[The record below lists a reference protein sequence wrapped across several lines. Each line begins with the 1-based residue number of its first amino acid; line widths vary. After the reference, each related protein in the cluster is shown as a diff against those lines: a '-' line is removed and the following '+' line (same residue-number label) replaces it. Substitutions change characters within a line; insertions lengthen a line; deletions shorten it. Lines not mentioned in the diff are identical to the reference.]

1 MNKMIENEMNSME
14 FQEEEAPLFDFKQ
27 LWMLFVLNWRWFIAS
42 VVACVVIAYVYSK
55 FQPND
60 DVVSNKIQ
68 IMGNSKQSGGAVAA
82 SKAASGAL
90 NALPVSLGS
99 SIGAPSDLE
108 TEQEL
113 LMSKPLIRKVV
124 KDLGLYAE
132 YRVGNWMRTNVLYKT
147 QPVEVTLDP
156 AHLKWFDD
164 QLPLVYHEID
174 LTIQKTSSEYRVDV
188 EADGNELP
196 TQTFNSIPAEVK
208 TDIGTVTIAPNP
220 LLNADQAKAYEDGFK
235 LMVNIIP
242 PKTRAQMIGWNL
254 TVEPPSRKSANLLDI
269 TLHDENYLRAIDII
283 NSLVDHYNKYGNEQ
297 KDESV
302 RQNEEF
308 VNSRL
313 AKLDAELGT
322 SDANWENYKRSHDI
336 LDAEAAAEEVMVKKD
351 EYESMLIEFG
361 VQLTLH
367 DYQAEYVTD
376 PANLYKIY
384 PDGKIGGSAT
394 SSGSKKDNS
403 SGGRSTRSSSSSSGS
418 SSPIDRHNELITE
431 RDNLLRSMSEKA
443 PQILRLNEQI
453 RDLQP
458 VIQTSLN
465 RDRQKILI
473 QRNAA
478 EREYNKAVNRF
489 SAAPKMEREMTD
501 IARQREIK
509 QGVYLAM
516 LQKREEN
523 AMDMDK
529 NTMKGQLID
538 DPMIGNSNRSLLMI
552 VLGAVLLGLIL
563 PMGILYLLQM
573 FKSKI
578 DTKQD
583 LEETSK
589 LSILSEVFLANNDDA
604 IRALRT
610 NLLYNLK
617 EGQKVIMLA
626 SHNKGDGKTYL
637 AQRLVDSLTQIGKKA
652 QYLNLN
658 LREDRTKAAQA
669 ADLLAGADVAK
680 QIESLKAANDYLI
693 LDTPEM
699 AKYADVYQVAQFADA
714 TIFVVKAESTDKSA
728 VKAIAKDARIPN
740 PMLVLNAIDMS
751 KKKYQYLYK

>member
-42 VVACVVIAYVYSK
+42 VVACVLIAYVYSL

-68 IMGNSKQSGGAVAA
+68 IMGNSKQSGGAAAA
-82 SKAASGAL
+82 SKAVSGAL

-147 QPVEVTLDP
+147 QPVEVTLDQ

-174 LTIQKTSSEYRVDV
+174 LTIQKTGSDYQVDV
-188 EADGNELP
+188 VADGNKLP
-196 TQTFNSIPAEVK
+196 TQTFNSIPATVK

-254 TVEPPSRKSANLLDI
+254 TVEPPTVRSSNLLDI

-297 KDESV
+297 KDEQV
-302 RQNEEF
+302 RRNEEF

-336 LDAEAAAEEVMVKKD
+336 IEPEAAASEATEKKN
-351 EYESMLIEFG
+351 EYEEQIKEIDLDI
-361 VQLTLH
+361 LLH
-367 DYQAEYVTD
+367 DYQSD
-376 PANLYKIY
+376 FINNPANLYKII
-384 PDGKIGGSAT
+384 PTETSKTEGG
-394 SSGSKKDNS
+394 DNDQKS
-403 SGGRSTRSSSSSSGS
+403 D
-418 SSPIDRHNELITE
+418 PNIDRHNDLVTQ
-431 RDNLLRSMSEKA
+431 RNDLLKSVSEKA
-443 PQILRLNEQI
+443 PQVQILNDKIKELHTT
-453 RDLQP
+453 
-458 VIQTSLN
+458 IQTSLA
-465 RDRQKILI
+465 RKRHSMLI
-473 QRNAA
+473 KRNAK

-516 LQKREEN
+516 LQKREEI

-538 DPMIGNSNRSLLMI
+538 DPMIGNSNRSLPMI

-563 PMGILYLLQM
+563 LMGILYLLQM
-573 FKSKI
+573 FKSRI
-578 DTKQD
+578 DTKQE

-589 LSILSEVFLANNDDA
+589 LPILSEVFLTNNDDA

-617 EGQKVIMLA
+617 EGQKVVMLA
-626 SHNKGDGKTYL
+626 SHSKGDGKTYL

-658 LREDRTKAAQA
+658 LREDRAKTAQA

-680 QIESLKAANDYLI
+680 QIESLKTANDYLI

-728 VKAIAKDARIPN
+728 VKAIAKDARIPS

-751 KKKYQYLYK
+751 KKKYQYLYKYK

>member
-27 LWMLFVLNWRWFIAS
+27 LWMLLVLNWRWFIVS
-42 VVACVVIAYVYSK
+42 VVACVMIVYAYSL
-55 FQPND
+55 FRTND
-60 DVVSNKIQ
+60 DVVMNKIQ
-68 IMGNSKQSGGAVAA
+68 IMGDSTQGGGTAAVGEAV
-82 SKAASGAL
+82 SGAL
-90 NALPVSLGS
+90 NALPISLGS
-99 SIGAPSDLE
+99 SIGGPNNLE
-108 TEQEL
+108 TEKEVL
-113 LMSKPLIRKVV
+113 SSKPLIRNVV

-174 LTIQKTSSEYRVDV
+174 LTIQKANSEYQVDV
-188 EADGNELP
+188 VADGNELP
-196 TQTFNSIPAEVK
+196 TQTFNSIPAQVK

-220 LLNADQAKAYEDGFK
+220 LLNTDQAKAYEDGFK
-235 LMVNIIP
+235 LMVSIIP
-242 PKTRAQMIGWNL
+242 PKTRAQMIGWKL
-254 TVEPPSRKSANLLDI
+254 TVEPSTKISANLLDI

-283 NSLVDHYNKYGNEQ
+283 NSLVDHYNQYGNEQ

-302 RQNEEF
+302 RRNEEF

-336 LDAEAAAEEVMVKKD
+336 IEPEAAASEATQKKS
-351 EYESMLIEFG
+351 EYEMQLIDFG
-361 VQLTLH
+361 VQLSLH
-367 DYQAEYVTD
+367 DYQAEYITN

-384 PDGKIGGSAT
+384 PMNEAASSNANGNGGGA
-394 SSGSKKDNS
+394 
-403 SGGRSTRSSSSSSGS
+403 SSSQG
-418 SSPIDRHNELITE
+418 SSPIERHNDLVTQ
-431 RDNLLRSMSEKA
+431 RDDLLKSVSEKA
-443 PQILRLNEQI
+443 PQILRLNEKI

-458 VIQTSLN
+458 AIQTTLN

-478 EREYNKAVNRF
+478 EREYNKAANRF

-516 LQKREEN
+516 LQKREEI

-538 DPMIGNSNRSLLMI
+538 DPMIGNSNRPLYIL
-552 VLGAVLLGLIL
+552 VLGAILLGLIL
-563 PMGILYLLQM
+563 LMGILYLLQM
-573 FKSKI
+573 FKSNI
-578 DTKQD
+578 DTKQE
-583 LEETSK
+583 LEEASK
-589 LSILSEVFLANNDDA
+589 LPILSEVFLTNNDDP

-617 EGQKVIMLA
+617 DGQKVVMLA
-626 SHNKGDGKTYL
+626 SHNHGDGKTYL

-658 LREDRTKAAQA
+658 LREDRAKAAQA

-728 VKAIAKDARIPN
+728 VKAIAKDARIPS

>member
-42 VVACVVIAYVYSK
+42 VIACVMIAYVYSK
-55 FQPND
+55 FQSND
-60 DVVSNKIQ
+60 DVVMNKIQ
-68 IMGNSKQSGGAVAA
+68 IMGNSKQGGAAA
-82 SKAASGAL
+82 VGKAVSGAL

-99 SIGAPSDLE
+99 SIGGTNDLE

-124 KDLGLYAE
+124 KELGLYAE

-174 LTIQKTSSEYRVDV
+174 LTIQRTSSEYRVDV
-188 EADGNELP
+188 VADGNELP
-196 TQTFNSIPAEVK
+196 TQTFNSIPAQVK

-235 LMVNIIP
+235 LMVSIIP
-242 PKTRAQMIGWNL
+242 PKTRAQIIASNL
-254 TVEPPSRKSANLLDI
+254 TVLPPSLKSANILDI

-283 NSLVDHYNKYGNEQ
+283 NSLVNHYNKYGNEQ
-297 KDESV
+297 KDEQV
-302 RQNEEF
+302 RRNEEF
-308 VNSRL
+308 VNNRL

-322 SDANWENYKRSHDI
+322 SDANWENYKRNHQI
-336 LDAEAAAEEVMVKKD
+336 LEPEAAAAEATEKKN
-351 EYESMLIEFG
+351 EYEEQIKEIDLDI
-361 VQLTLH
+361 LLH
-367 DYQAEYVTD
+367 DYQSD
-376 PANLYKIY
+376 FINNPANLYKII
-384 PDGKIGGSAT
+384 PTETSKTDGG
-394 SSGSKKDNS
+394 DNDQKS
-403 SGGRSTRSSSSSSGS
+403 D
-418 SSPIDRHNELITE
+418 PNIDRHNDLVTQ
-431 RDNLLRSMSEKA
+431 RNDLLKSVSEKA
-443 PQILRLNEQI
+443 PQVQILNDKI
-453 RDLQP
+453 KDLHTT
-458 VIQTSLN
+458 IQTSLA
-465 RDRQKILI
+465 RKRHSMLI
-473 QRNAA
+473 KRNAK
-478 EREYNKAVNRF
+478 EREYNKVMDRF
-489 SAAPKMEREMTD
+489 SATPKMEREMTE
-501 IARQREIK
+501 IARLREIK

-516 LQKREEN
+516 LQKREEI

-538 DPMIGNSNRSLLMI
+538 DPMIGNSNRPLYML
-552 VLGAVLLGLIL
+552 VLGAMVLGLIL

-573 FKSKI
+573 FKSRI
-578 DTKQD
+578 DTKQE

-589 LSILSEVFLANNDDA
+589 LPILSEVFLTNNDDA

-617 EGQKVIMLA
+617 EGQKVVMLA
-626 SHNKGDGKTYL
+626 SHSKGDGKTYL

-658 LREDRTKAAQA
+658 LREDRSKAAQA

-699 AKYADVYQVAQFADA
+699 SKYADVYQVALFADA

-728 VKAIAKDARIPN
+728 VKAIAKDARIPS

>member
-42 VVACVVIAYVYSK
+42 VVACVMIAFVYSL

-68 IMGNSKQSGGAVAA
+68 IMGNSKQSGGATAA
-82 SKAASGAL
+82 SKAVSGAL

-174 LTIQKTSSEYRVDV
+174 LTIQKTGSEYRVDV

-196 TQTFNSIPAEVK
+196 TQTFNSIPATIK

-283 NSLVDHYNKYGNEQ
+283 NSLVEHYNKYGNEQ

-336 LDAEAAAEEVMVKKD
+336 IEPEAAASEATQKKS
-351 EYESMLIEFG
+351 EYEMQLIDFG

-367 DYQAEYVTD
+367 DYQAEYITN

-384 PDGKIGGSAT
+384 PMNEAASSNANGAGGGA
-394 SSGSKKDNS
+394 
-403 SGGRSTRSSSSSSGS
+403 SSSQG
-418 SSPIDRHNELITE
+418 SSPIERHNDLVTQ
-431 RDNLLRSMSEKA
+431 RDDLLKSVSEKA
-443 PQILRLNEQI
+443 PQILRLNEKI

-458 VIQTSLN
+458 AIQTTLN

-478 EREYNKAVNRF
+478 EREYNKAANRF

-516 LQKREEN
+516 LQKREEI

-538 DPMIGNSNRSLLMI
+538 DPMIGNSNRPLYIL

-573 FKSKI
+573 FKSRI
-578 DTKQD
+578 DTKQE

-589 LSILSEVFLANNDDA
+589 LPILSEVFLTNNDDA

-617 EGQKVIMLA
+617 EGQKVVMLA
-626 SHNKGDGKTYL
+626 SHSKGDGKSYL

-658 LREDRTKAAQA
+658 LREDRAKAAQA

-680 QIESLKAANDYLI
+680 QIESLKTANDYLI

-699 AKYADVYQVAQFADA
+699 SKYADVYQVAQFADA
-714 TIFVVKAESTDKSA
+714 TIFVVKAESTEKSV
-728 VKAIAKDARIPN
+728 VKAIAKDARIPS

>member
-42 VVACVVIAYVYSK
+42 VVACVMIAYIYSK

-68 IMGNSKQSGGAVAA
+68 IMGDSKQGGGAAAA
-82 SKAASGAL
+82 SKAVSGAL
-90 NALPVSLGS
+90 NALPISLGS
-99 SIGAPSDLE
+99 SVGGPSNLE
-108 TEQEL
+108 TEKEL
-113 LMSKPLIRKVV
+113 LMSKPLICKVV

-132 YRVGNWMRTNVLYKT
+132 YRTGNWMRTDVLYKT

-174 LTIQKTSSEYRVDV
+174 LTIQKTSSEYQVDV
-188 EADGNELP
+188 VADGHELP

-208 TDIGTVTIAPNP
+208 TDIGTVSIAPNP
-220 LLNADQAKAYEDGFK
+220 LLNADQAKTYEDGFK
-235 LMVNIIP
+235 VMVSIIP
-242 PKTRAQMIGWNL
+242 PKTRAQMIVGNL
-254 TVEPPSRKSANLLDI
+254 TVEPPTVRSSNLLDI

-283 NSLVDHYNKYGNEQ
+283 NSLVDQYNKYGNEQ

-336 LDAEAAAEEVMVKKD
+336 IEPGAAASEATQKKS
-351 EYESMLIEFG
+351 EYEMQLIDFG
-361 VQLTLH
+361 VQLSLH
-367 DYQAEYVTD
+367 DYQAEYITN

-384 PDGKIGGSAT
+384 PMNEAASSNANGNGGGA
-394 SSGSKKDNS
+394 
-403 SGGRSTRSSSSSSGS
+403 SSSQG
-418 SSPIDRHNELITE
+418 SSPIERHNDLVTQ
-431 RDNLLRSMSEKA
+431 RDDLLKSVSEKA
-443 PQILRLNEQI
+443 PQILRLNEKI

-458 VIQTSLN
+458 AIQTSLN

-478 EREYNKAVNRF
+478 EREYNKAANRF

-516 LQKREEN
+516 LQKREEI

-538 DPMIGNSNRSLLMI
+538 DPMIGNSNRSLPMM

-573 FKSKI
+573 FKSRI
-578 DTKQD
+578 DTKQE

-589 LSILSEVFLANNDDA
+589 LPILSEVFLTNNDDA

-617 EGQKVIMLA
+617 DDQKVIMLA
-626 SHNKGDGKTYL
+626 SHSKGDGKTYL

-658 LREDRTKAAQA
+658 LREDQAKAAQA

-680 QIESLKAANDYLI
+680 QIDSLKTANDYLI

-714 TIFVVKAESTDKSA
+714 TIFVVKAESTDKSV
-728 VKAIAKDARIPN
+728 VKAVAKDARIPN

>member
-42 VVACVVIAYVYSK
+42 VVACVMIAYVYSL

-60 DVVSNKIQ
+60 DVVMNKIQ
-68 IMGNSKQSGGAVAA
+68 IMGNSKQGGGAAAA
-82 SKAASGAL
+82 SKAVSGAL

-99 SIGAPSDLE
+99 SIGGPNDLE
-108 TEQEL
+108 TEKEL

-132 YRVGNWMRTNVLYKT
+132 YRTGNWMRTNVLYKT

-174 LTIQKTSSEYRVDV
+174 LTIQKSNSEYQVDV
-188 EADGNELP
+188 VADGHELP
-196 TQTFNSIPAEVK
+196 TQTFNSIPAQVK

-242 PKTRAQMIGWNL
+242 PKTRAQFIAGNL
-254 TVEPPSRKSANLLDI
+254 TVEPPSQKSANILDI
-269 TLHDENYLRAIDII
+269 ILHDENYLRAIDIVK
-283 NSLVDHYNKYGNEQ
+283 SLVDHYNQYGNEQ
-297 KDESV
+297 KDEHV
-302 RQNEEF
+302 RRNEEF

-322 SDANWENYKRSHDI
+322 SDANWENYKRSHEI
-336 LDAEAAAEEVMVKKD
+336 LDAEAAAEEVTEKKN
-351 EYESMLIEFG
+351 EYEMLLIDFG
-361 VQLTLH
+361 VQLSLH

-384 PDGKIGGSAT
+384 PDGKSGGSA
-394 SSGSKKDNS
+394 KKKEG
-403 SGGRSTRSSSSSSGS
+403 SGGGGGAGDAASSSSS
-418 SSPIDRHNELITE
+418 PIGRHNELVME
-431 RDNLLRSMSEKA
+431 RDDLLKSVSEKA
-443 PQILRLNEQI
+443 PQILRLNEKI

-458 VIQTSLN
+458 AIQTSLN

-478 EREYNKAVNRF
+478 EREYNKAASRF

-516 LQKREEN
+516 LQKREEI

-538 DPMIGNSNRSLLMI
+538 DPMIGNSNRSLPML

-563 PMGILYLLQM
+563 PMGILYLVQM
-573 FKSKI
+573 FKSRI
-578 DTKQD
+578 DTKQE
-583 LEETSK
+583 LEEASK
-589 LSILSEVFLANNDDA
+589 LPILSEVFLTNNDDA

-626 SHNKGDGKTYL
+626 SHSKGDGKTYL

-669 ADLLAGADVAK
+669 ADLLAGADMAQ
-680 QIESLKAANDYLI
+680 QIDSLKAANDYLI

>member
-42 VVACVVIAYVYSK
+42 VVACVMIAFVYSL

-68 IMGNSKQSGGAVAA
+68 IMGDSKQGSGAAA
-82 SKAASGAL
+82 SKAVSGAL
-90 NALPVSLGS
+90 NALPISLGS
-99 SIGAPSDLE
+99 SIGGPSNLE
-108 TEQEL
+108 TEKEL
-113 LMSKPLIRKVV
+113 LMSKPLICKVV
-124 KDLGLYAE
+124 KDLGLYTE
-132 YRVGNWMRTNVLYKT
+132 YRTGNWMRTNVLYKT

-156 AHLKWFDD
+156 AHQKWFDD

-174 LTIQKTSSEYRVDV
+174 LTIQKANSEYQVDV
-188 EADGNELP
+188 VADGNELP
-196 TQTFNSIPAEVK
+196 TQAFNSIPAQVK

-254 TVEPPSRKSANLLDI
+254 TVEPPTVRSSNLLDI

-322 SDANWENYKRSHDI
+322 SDANWENYKRSHEILDPDAAVSEATEKKNEYEEQIKEIDLDI
-336 LDAEAAAEEVMVKKD
+336 L
-351 EYESMLIEFG
+351 
-361 VQLTLH
+361 LH
-367 DYQAEYVTD
+367 DYQSD
-376 PANLYKIY
+376 FINNPANLYKII
-384 PDGKIGGSAT
+384 PTETSKTEGG
-394 SSGSKKDNS
+394 DNEQK
-403 SGGRSTRSSSSSSGS
+403 GD
-418 SSPIDRHNELITE
+418 PNIDRHNDLVTQ
-431 RDNLLRSMSEKA
+431 RNDLLKSVSEKA
-443 PQILRLNEQI
+443 PQVQILNDKIKELHTT
-453 RDLQP
+453 
-458 VIQTSLN
+458 IQTSLA
-465 RDRQKILI
+465 RKRHSMIIK
-473 QRNAA
+473 RNAK
-478 EREYNKAVNRF
+478 EREYNKAANRF

-516 LQKREEN
+516 LQKREEI

-538 DPMIGNSNRSLLMI
+538 DPMIGNSNRSLPMI

-573 FKSKI
+573 FKSRI
-578 DTKQD
+578 DTKQE

-589 LSILSEVFLANNDDA
+589 LPILSEVFLTNNDDA

-617 EGQKVIMLA
+617 EGQKVVMLA
-626 SHNKGDGKTYL
+626 SHSKGDGKTYL
-637 AQRLVDSLTQIGKKA
+637 AQRLVESLTQIGKKA

-658 LREDRTKAAQA
+658 LREDRSKAALA
-669 ADLLAGADVAK
+669 ADILAGADVAK
-680 QIESLKAANDYLI
+680 QIETLKAANDYLI

-699 AKYADVYQVAQFADA
+699 SKYADIYQVAQFADA
-714 TIFVVKAESTDKSA
+714 TIYVVKAESTDKSA
-728 VKAIAKDARIPN
+728 VKEIAKDVRIPN

>member
-1 MNKMIENEMNSME
+1 MNSME

-42 VVACVVIAYVYSK
+42 VVACVMIAYIYSK

-60 DVVSNKIQ
+60 DVVMNKIQ
-68 IMGNSKQSGGAVAA
+68 IMGESTQSGAAAVG
-82 SKAASGAL
+82 KAVSGAL
-90 NALPVSLGS
+90 DALPISLGS
-99 SIGAPSDLE
+99 SVRGPSDLE
-108 TEQEL
+108 TEQDL
-113 LMSKPLIRKVV
+113 LKSKPLIRKVV

-164 QLPLVYHEID
+164 QLPLVYHKIN
-174 LTIQKTSSEYRVDV
+174 LTIERSNSEYRVDV
-188 EADGNELP
+188 IADGNDLP
-196 TQTFNSIPAEVK
+196 TQTFNSIPATVR
-208 TDIGTVTIAPNP
+208 TDIGTVTIAPNS
-220 LLNADQAKAYEDGFK
+220 LLNAKQTKAYEDGFK
-235 LMVNIIP
+235 LIVSIIP
-242 PKTRAQMIGWNL
+242 PKTRAQMIANKL
-254 TVEPPSRKSANLLDI
+254 TIKPPSLNSANLLDI

-283 NSLVDHYNKYGNEQ
+283 KSLVDHYNQYGNEQ

-302 RQNEEF
+302 RRNEEF

-322 SDANWENYKRSHDI
+322 SDANWENYKRSHKI
-336 LDAEAAAEEVMVKKD
+336 LEPETAASEATEKKN
-351 EYESMLIEFG
+351 EYEMQLIDFG
-361 VQLTLH
+361 VQLSLH
-367 DYQAEYVTD
+367 DYQSEYITN

-384 PDGKIGGSAT
+384 PLNNAV
-394 SSGSKKDNS
+394 SSNS
-403 SGGRSTRSSSSSSGS
+403 NGTGASSSQG
-418 SSPIDRHNELITE
+418 SSPIERHNDLVTQ
-431 RDNLLRSMSEKA
+431 RDDLLKSVSEKA
-443 PQILRLNEQI
+443 PQILRLNEKI

-458 VIQTSLN
+458 AIQTSLN

-478 EREYNKAVNRF
+478 EREYNKAANRF

-516 LQKREEN
+516 LQKREEI

-538 DPMIGNSNRSLLMI
+538 DPVIGNSNRSLPMM
-552 VLGAVLLGLIL
+552 VLGAVLIGLIL
-563 PMGILYLLQM
+563 PMGILYLLLM
-573 FKSKI
+573 FKSKV
-578 DTKQD
+578 DTKQE

-589 LSILSEVFLANNDDA
+589 LPILSEVFLTNNDDA
-604 IRALRT
+604 IRTLRT
-610 NLLYNLK
+610 NLFYNLK
-617 EGQKVIMLA
+617 EDQKVIMMA
-626 SHNKGDGKTYL
+626 SHDKGDGKTYL
-637 AQRLVDSLTQIGKKA
+637 AQRLVDGLTQIGKKA

-680 QIESLKAANDYLI
+680 QIESLKAANDYLV

-714 TIFVVKAESTDKSA
+714 TIFVVKAESTDKSS
-728 VKAIAKDARIPN
+728 VKAIAKDARIPS

>member
-1 MNKMIENEMNSME
+1 MENLLEKEKNSVK

-27 LWMLFVLNWRWFIAS
+27 MWMLFILNWRWFIVS
-42 VVACVVIAYVYSK
+42 VVACVMIAYVYSL

-68 IMGNSKQSGGAVAA
+68 IIGDTKQSGGAVAVG
-82 SKAASGAL
+82 KAVSGAL

-99 SIGAPSDLE
+99 SIGGPNDLE

-113 LMSKPLIRKVV
+113 LMSKPLIRNVV

-132 YRVGNWMRTNVLYKT
+132 YRMGNWVHTRVLYKT

-156 AHLKWFDD
+156 AHLRWFDE

-174 LTIQKTSSEYRVDV
+174 MTIQRTNSEYRVDV
-188 EADGNELP
+188 VADDNELP
-196 TQTFNSIPAEVK
+196 TQTFKSLPANVK

-220 LLNADQAKAYEDGFK
+220 LLSVDQAKNYEDGFK
-235 LMVNIIP
+235 LMVSIVP

-254 TVEPPSRKSANLLDI
+254 TVEPPSIKSANLLDI

-283 NSLVDHYNKYGNEQ
+283 KSLVDHYNKFGNEQ
-297 KDESV
+297 KDAIV
-302 RQNEEF
+302 RRSEEF

-313 AKLDAELGT
+313 AKLDVELGT
-322 SDANWENYKRSHDI
+322 SDADWENYKRNHEI
-336 LDAEAAAEEVMVKKD
+336 FEPEAAATEVTKKKD
-351 EYESMLIEFG
+351 EYEMQLIDFD
-361 VQLTLH
+361 VQLSLH
-367 DYQAEYVTD
+367 DYQAEYITN

-384 PDGKIGGSAT
+384 PLNDAA
-394 SSGSKKDNS
+394 
-403 SGGRSTRSSSSSSGS
+403 SSSVNSAGAGGAVNPSQG
-418 SSPIDRHNELITE
+418 SSPIERHNDLVTR
-431 RDNLLRSMSEKA
+431 RDDLLKSMSEQA
-443 PQILRLNEQI
+443 PQILRLNEKI

-458 VIQTSLN
+458 AILTSLN
-465 RDRQKILI
+465 RDRQKIMI
-473 QRNAA
+473 QRNAF
-478 EREYNKAVNRF
+478 EREYQKAHDRF

-516 LQKREEN
+516 LQKREEI

-538 DPMIGNSNRSLLMI
+538 DPVIGNSNRSLPML

-563 PMGILYLLQM
+563 PMGVLYLLQM

-578 DTKQD
+578 DTKKE
-583 LEETSK
+583 LVETSK
-589 LSILSEVFLANNDDA
+589 LPILSEVFLTNNDDA

-610 NLLYNLK
+610 NLLYHLK
-617 EGQKVIMLA
+617 EGQNTIMMI
-626 SHNKGDGKTYL
+626 SHDKGDGKTFL
-637 AQRLVDSLTQIGKKA
+637 AQHLVESLTQIGKKA

-658 LREDRTKAAQA
+658 LREDRAKAPQA
-669 ADLLAGADVAK
+669 ADILAGVDVAK
-680 QIESLKAANDYLI
+680 QIESLKAANDYLV

-699 AKYADVYQVAQFADA
+699 SKFADVYQIGQFADA
-714 TIFVVKAESTDKSA
+714 TIFVVKAESTEKSA
-728 VKAIAKDARIPN
+728 VKDIAKDARIPN
-740 PMLVLNAIDMS
+740 PMLVLNAIDMN
-751 KKKYQYLYK
+751 KRKYQYLYK

>member
-42 VVACVVIAYVYSK
+42 VVACVMVVYAYS
-55 FQPND
+55 FFRTND
-60 DVVSNKIQ
+60 DVVMNKVQ
-68 IMGNSKQSGGAVAA
+68 IMGNSTQGNGAAA
-82 SKAASGAL
+82 VGEAVSGAL
-90 NALPVSLGS
+90 NALPIGLGS
-99 SIGAPSDLE
+99 SIGGPSDLE
-108 TEQEL
+108 TEKEL
-113 LMSKPLIRKVV
+113 LMSKPLIRNVV
-124 KDLGLYAE
+124 QDLGLYAE
-132 YRVGNWMRTNVLYKT
+132 YRVGNWLRTNVLYKT

-164 QLPLVYHEID
+164 QLPLVYHSIN
-174 LTIQKTSSEYRVDV
+174 LTIQRTSSEYRVDV
-188 EADGNELP
+188 VADGNELP
-196 TQTFNSIPAEVK
+196 TQTFNSIPAQVK

-220 LLNADQAKAYEDGFK
+220 LLNADQAKAYGDGFK

-242 PKTRAQMIGWNL
+242 PKTRAQLIAKKL
-254 TVEPPSRKSANLLDI
+254 TIKPPSLNSANILDI

-283 NSLVDHYNKYGNEQ
+283 NSLVDQYNKYGNEQ

-322 SDANWENYKRSHDI
+322 SDANWENYKRGHEILDPDAAASEATEKKNEYEEQIKEIDLDI
-336 LDAEAAAEEVMVKKD
+336 L
-351 EYESMLIEFG
+351 
-361 VQLTLH
+361 LH
-367 DYQAEYVTD
+367 DYQSD
-376 PANLYKIY
+376 FINNPANLYKII
-384 PDGKIGGSAT
+384 PTETSKTEGG
-394 SSGSKKDNS
+394 DNEQK
-403 SGGRSTRSSSSSSGS
+403 GD
-418 SSPIDRHNELITE
+418 PNIDRHNDLVTQ
-431 RDNLLRSMSEKA
+431 RNDLLKSVSEKA
-443 PQILRLNEQI
+443 PQVQILNDKIKELHTT
-453 RDLQP
+453 
-458 VIQTSLN
+458 IQTSLA
-465 RDRQKILI
+465 RKRHSMLI
-473 QRNAA
+473 KRNAK
-478 EREYNKAVNRF
+478 EREYNKAVSRF

-516 LQKREEN
+516 LQKREEI

-538 DPMIGNSNRSLLMI
+538 DPMIGNSNRPLYIL

-573 FKSKI
+573 FKSRI
-578 DTKQD
+578 DTKQE

-589 LSILSEVFLANNDDA
+589 LPILSEVFLTNNDDA

-610 NLLYNLK
+610 NLLFNLK
-617 EGQKVIMLA
+617 DGQKVIMLA

-637 AQRLVDSLTQIGKKA
+637 AQRLVESLTQIGKKA
-652 QYLNLN
+652 QYMNLN
-658 LREDRTKAAQA
+658 LREDRAKAAQA

-714 TIFVVKAESTDKSA
+714 TIFVVKAESTGKSA
-728 VKAIAKDARIPN
+728 VKEIAKDARIPN

>member
-42 VVACVVIAYVYSK
+42 VVACVMIAYIYSL

-60 DVVSNKIQ
+60 DVVMNKIQ
-68 IMGNSKQSGGAVAA
+68 IMGNSKQSGGAAAA
-82 SKAASGAL
+82 SKVVSGAL

-99 SIGAPSDLE
+99 SIGGPNDLE
-108 TEQEL
+108 TEKEVL
-113 LMSKPLIRKVV
+113 SSKPLIRKVV

-174 LTIQKTSSEYRVDV
+174 LTIQKANSEYQVDV
-188 EADGNELP
+188 VADGNKLP
-196 TQTFNSIPAEVK
+196 TQTFNSIPAQVK

-235 LMVNIIP
+235 VMVSIIP
-242 PKTRAQMIGWNL
+242 PKTRAQIIAGNL
-254 TVEPPSRKSANLLDI
+254 SIEPPSQKSANILDVI
-269 TLHDENYLRAIDII
+269 LHDENYLRAIDII

-322 SDANWENYKRSHDI
+322 SDANWENYKRGHEILDPDAAASEATEKKNEYEEQIKEIDLDI
-336 LDAEAAAEEVMVKKD
+336 L
-351 EYESMLIEFG
+351 
-361 VQLTLH
+361 LH
-367 DYQAEYVTD
+367 DYQSD
-376 PANLYKIY
+376 FINNPANLYKII
-384 PDGKIGGSAT
+384 PTETSKTEGG
-394 SSGSKKDNS
+394 DNEQK
-403 SGGRSTRSSSSSSGS
+403 GD
-418 SSPIDRHNELITE
+418 PNIDRHNDLVTQ
-431 RDNLLRSMSEKA
+431 RNDLLKSVSEKA
-443 PQILRLNEQI
+443 PQVQILNDKIKELHTT
-453 RDLQP
+453 
-458 VIQTSLN
+458 IQTSLA
-465 RDRQKILI
+465 RKRHSMLI
-473 QRNAA
+473 KRNAK

-516 LQKREEN
+516 LQKREEI

-538 DPMIGNSNRSLLMI
+538 DPMIGNSNRSLPMI

-573 FKSKI
+573 FKSRI
-578 DTKQD
+578 DTKQE

-589 LSILSEVFLANNDDA
+589 LPILSEVFLTNNDDA

-617 EGQKVIMLA
+617 DGQKVVMLA

-658 LREDRTKAAQA
+658 LREDRSKAAQA

-680 QIESLKAANDYLI
+680 QVESLKTANDYLI

-699 AKYADVYQVAQFADA
+699 SKYADVYQVAQFADA
-714 TIFVVKAESTDKSA
+714 TIFVVKAESTGKSA
-728 VKAIAKDARIPN
+728 VKEIAKDARIPN

>member
-1 MNKMIENEMNSME
+1 MNSME

-42 VVACVVIAYVYSK
+42 VVVCVMIAFVYSK

-60 DVVSNKIQ
+60 DVVMNKIQ
-68 IMGNSKQSGGAVAA
+68 IMGESSQDGGAVAVG
-82 SKAASGAL
+82 KAVSGAL

-99 SIGAPSDLE
+99 SIGGPSDLE
-108 TEQEL
+108 TEKEL
-113 LMSKPLIRKVV
+113 LISKPLIRNVV
-124 KDLGLYAE
+124 QDLGLYAE
-132 YRVGNWMRTNVLYKT
+132 YRVGNWLRTNVLYKT

-164 QLPLVYHEID
+164 QLPLAYHKIN
-174 LTIQKTSSEYRVDV
+174 LTIQRTNAEYRVDV
-188 EADGNELP
+188 VADGNELP
-196 TQTFNSIPAEVK
+196 TQTFNSIPAQVK

-242 PKTRAQMIGWNL
+242 PKTRAQMIVNKL
-254 TVEPPSRKSANLLDI
+254 TIKPPSLNSANLLDI

-283 NSLVDHYNKYGNEQ
+283 NSLVVHYNQYGNEQ
-297 KDESV
+297 KDESI
-302 RQNEEF
+302 RRNEEF

-313 AKLDAELGT
+313 AKLDAELGS
-322 SDANWENYKRSHDI
+322 SDANWENYKRGHEILDPDAAASEATEKKNEYEEQIKEIDLDI
-336 LDAEAAAEEVMVKKD
+336 L
-351 EYESMLIEFG
+351 
-361 VQLTLH
+361 LH
-367 DYQAEYVTD
+367 DYQSD
-376 PANLYKIY
+376 FINNPANLYKII
-384 PDGKIGGSAT
+384 PTETSKTEGG
-394 SSGSKKDNS
+394 DNEQK
-403 SGGRSTRSSSSSSGS
+403 GD
-418 SSPIDRHNELITE
+418 PNIDRHNDLVTQ
-431 RDNLLRSMSEKA
+431 RNDLLKSVSEKA
-443 PQILRLNEQI
+443 PQVQILNDKIKELHTT
-453 RDLQP
+453 
-458 VIQTSLN
+458 IQTSLA
-465 RDRQKILI
+465 RKRHSMIIK
-473 QRNAA
+473 RNAK

-509 QGVYLAM
+509 QSVYLAM
-516 LQKREEN
+516 LQKREEI

-538 DPMIGNSNRSLLMI
+538 DPMIGNSNRPLYML

-563 PMGILYLLQM
+563 PMGIFYLLQM

-578 DTKQD
+578 DTKQE
-583 LEETSK
+583 LKEISK
-589 LSILSEVFLANNDDA
+589 LPILSEVFLINNDDT

-610 NLLYNLK
+610 NLLYNLTD
-617 EGQKVIMLA
+617 GQKVIMMA

-637 AQRLVDSLTQIGKKA
+637 SQRLVDSLTQIGKKA

-658 LREDRTKAAQA
+658 LREDRTKSAQA
-669 ADLLAGADVAK
+669 ADILAGTDVAQ

-699 AKYADVYQVAQFADA
+699 SKYADIYQIAQFADA
-714 TIFVVKAESTDKSA
+714 TIFVVKAESTEKSA
-728 VKAIAKDARIPN
+728 VKEIAKDSRIPN

>member
-42 VVACVVIAYVYSK
+42 VVACVMIVYAYS
-55 FQPND
+55 FFRTND
-60 DVVSNKIQ
+60 NVVMNKVQ
-68 IMGNSKQSGGAVAA
+68 IMGNSTQGNGAAAVGGAV
-82 SKAASGAL
+82 SEAL
-90 NALPVSLGS
+90 NALPIGLGS
-99 SIGAPSDLE
+99 SIGGPSDLE
-108 TEQEL
+108 TEKEL

-132 YRVGNWMRTNVLYKT
+132 YRVGNWMRTNVLYKN
-147 QPVEVTLDP
+147 QPLEVTLDP

-174 LTIQKTSSEYRVDV
+174 LNIERTRSEYRVDV
-188 EADGNELP
+188 VADGNELP

-220 LLNADQAKAYEDGFK
+220 LLNADQVKAYEDGFK
-235 LMVNIIP
+235 LNVSIIP
-242 PKTRAQMIGWNL
+242 PKTRAQLIANKL
-254 TVEPPSRKSANLLDI
+254 TITPPSLNSANILDV
-269 TLHDENYLRAIDII
+269 TLYDKNYLRAIDII
-283 NSLVDHYNKYGNEQ
+283 NSLVDHYNQYGNEQ
-297 KDESV
+297 KDEQV
-302 RQNEEF
+302 RRNEEF

-336 LDAEAAAEEVMVKKD
+336 IEPEAAASEATEKKN
-351 EYESMLIEFG
+351 EYEEQIKEIDLDI
-361 VQLTLH
+361 LLH
-367 DYQAEYVTD
+367 DYQSD
-376 PANLYKIY
+376 FINNPANLYKII
-384 PDGKIGGSAT
+384 PTETSKTEGG
-394 SSGSKKDNS
+394 DNDQKS
-403 SGGRSTRSSSSSSGS
+403 D
-418 SSPIDRHNELITE
+418 PNIDRHNDLVTQ
-431 RDNLLRSMSEKA
+431 RNDLLKSVSEKA
-443 PQILRLNEQI
+443 PQVQILNDKIKELHTT
-453 RDLQP
+453 
-458 VIQTSLN
+458 IQTSLA
-465 RDRQKILI
+465 RKRHSMLI
-473 QRNAA
+473 KRNAK

-516 LQKREEN
+516 LQKREEI

-538 DPMIGNSNRSLLMI
+538 DPLIGSSNRPLYIL
-552 VLGAVLLGLIL
+552 VLGAVLLGIIL

-578 DTKQD
+578 DTKQE

-589 LSILSEVFLANNDDA
+589 LPILSEVFLTNNDDA

-617 EGQKVIMLA
+617 DDQKVIMLA
-626 SHNKGDGKTYL
+626 SHDQGDGKTYL
-637 AQRLVDSLTQIGKKA
+637 AQRLVDSLTQIGKKS

-680 QIESLKAANDYLI
+680 QIESLKATNDYLI

-699 AKYADVYQVAQFADA
+699 SKYADSYQISQFADA
-714 TIFVVKAESTDKSA
+714 TIFVVKAESTEKSA
-728 VKAIAKDARIPN
+728 VKEIAKDARIPN

>member
-42 VVACVVIAYVYSK
+42 VVACVIIVYTYS
-55 FQPND
+55 FFRTND
-60 DVVSNKIQ
+60 HVVMNKVQ
-68 IMGNSKQSGGAVAA
+68 IMGNSTQGNGAAA
-82 SKAASGAL
+82 VGEAVSGAL
-90 NALPVSLGS
+90 NALPIGLGS
-99 SIGAPSDLE
+99 SIGGPNDLE
-108 TEQEL
+108 TEKEL
-113 LMSKPLIRKVV
+113 LSSKPLIRKVV

-132 YRVGNWMRTNVLYKT
+132 YRVGNRMRTNVLYKT

-174 LTIQKTSSEYRVDV
+174 LTIQKTSSEYQVDV
-188 EADGNELP
+188 VADGNELP
-196 TQTFNSIPAEVK
+196 TQTINSIPATVK

-242 PKTRAQMIGWNL
+242 PKTRAQMIRWNL
-254 TVEPPSRKSANLLDI
+254 TVEPSTKISSNLLDI

-283 NSLVDHYNKYGNEQ
+283 NSLVDQYNKYGNEQ

-313 AKLDAELGT
+313 TKLDAELGT
-322 SDANWENYKRSHDI
+322 SDANWENYKRGHEILDPDAAASEATEKKNEYEEQIKEIDLDI
-336 LDAEAAAEEVMVKKD
+336 L
-351 EYESMLIEFG
+351 
-361 VQLTLH
+361 LH
-367 DYQAEYVTD
+367 DYQSD
-376 PANLYKIY
+376 FINNPANLYKII
-384 PDGKIGGSAT
+384 PTETSKTEGG
-394 SSGSKKDNS
+394 DNEQK
-403 SGGRSTRSSSSSSGS
+403 GD
-418 SSPIDRHNELITE
+418 PNIDRHNDLVTQ
-431 RDNLLRSMSEKA
+431 RNDLLKSVSEKA
-443 PQILRLNEQI
+443 PQVQILNDKIKELHTT
-453 RDLQP
+453 
-458 VIQTSLN
+458 IQTSLA
-465 RDRQKILI
+465 RKRHSMIIK
-473 QRNAA
+473 RNAK
-478 EREYNKAVNRF
+478 EREYNKAMGRF

-516 LQKREEN
+516 LQKREEI

-538 DPMIGNSNRSLLMI
+538 DPMIGNSNRPLYIL

-573 FKSKI
+573 FKSRI
-578 DTKQD
+578 DTKQE

-589 LSILSEVFLANNDDA
+589 LPILSEVFLTNNDDA

-617 EGQKVIMLA
+617 EGQKVVMLA
-626 SHNKGDGKTYL
+626 SHSKGDGKTYL

-699 AKYADVYQVAQFADA
+699 AKYADVYQISQFADA

-728 VKAIAKDARIPN
+728 VKAIAKDARIPS

>member
-1 MNKMIENEMNSME
+1 M
-14 FQEEEAPLFDFKQ
+14 
-27 LWMLFVLNWRWFIAS
+27 
-42 VVACVVIAYVYSK
+42 IAYVYSK

-68 IMGNSKQSGGAVAA
+68 IMGNSKQSGGAAAA
-82 SKAASGAL
+82 SKAVSGAL
-90 NALPVSLGS
+90 NALPVNLGS
-99 SIGAPSDLE
+99 SIGGSSDLE

-124 KDLGLYAE
+124 KELGLYAE

-174 LTIQKTSSEYRVDV
+174 LTIQRTSSEYRVDV
-188 EADGNELP
+188 VADGNELP
-196 TQTFNSIPAEVK
+196 TQTFNSIPATVK

-254 TVEPPSRKSANLLDI
+254 TVDPPSRKSANLLDI

-322 SDANWENYKRSHDI
+322 SDANWENYKRGHEILDPDAAASEATEKKNEYEEQIKEIDLDI
-336 LDAEAAAEEVMVKKD
+336 L
-351 EYESMLIEFG
+351 
-361 VQLTLH
+361 LH
-367 DYQAEYVTD
+367 DYQSD
-376 PANLYKIY
+376 FINNPANLYKII
-384 PDGKIGGSAT
+384 PTETSKTEGG
-394 SSGSKKDNS
+394 DNEQK
-403 SGGRSTRSSSSSSGS
+403 GD
-418 SSPIDRHNELITE
+418 PNIDRHNDLVTQ
-431 RDNLLRSMSEKA
+431 RNDLLKSVSEKA
-443 PQILRLNEQI
+443 PQVQILNDKI
-453 RDLQP
+453 RELHTT
-458 VIQTSLN
+458 IQTSLA
-465 RDRQKILI
+465 RKRHSMLI
-473 QRNAA
+473 KRNAK
-478 EREYNKAVNRF
+478 EREYHKAMDRF

-516 LQKREEN
+516 LQKREEI

-573 FKSKI
+573 FKSRI
-578 DTKQD
+578 DTKQE

-589 LSILSEVFLANNDDA
+589 LPILSEVFLTNNDDA

-610 NLLYNLK
+610 NLLFNLK
-617 EGQKVIMLA
+617 DGQKVIMLA
-626 SHNKGDGKTYL
+626 SHDRGDGKTYL
-637 AQRLVDSLTQIGKKA
+637 AQRLVDSLTQIGKNA

-658 LREDRTKAAQA
+658 LREDRAKTAQA

-680 QIESLKAANDYLI
+680 QIESLKTANDYLI

-699 AKYADVYQVAQFADA
+699 SKYADVYQVAQFADA
-714 TIFVVKAESTDKSA
+714 TIFVVKAESTDKST

-751 KKKYQYLYK
+751 KKKYQYLYINKFAK

>member
-42 VVACVVIAYVYSK
+42 VVACVMIAYIYSL

-60 DVVSNKIQ
+60 DVVMNKIQ
-68 IMGNSKQSGGAVAA
+68 IMGNSKQSGGAAAA
-82 SKAASGAL
+82 SKAVSGAL
-90 NALPVSLGS
+90 NALPISLGS
-99 SIGAPSDLE
+99 SIGGPSDLE

-132 YRVGNWMRTNVLYKT
+132 YRVGNWMRTNVLYKI
-147 QPVEVTLDP
+147 QPVEVTLDQ

-196 TQTFNSIPAEVK
+196 TQTFNSIPATVK

-220 LLNADQAKAYEDGFK
+220 LLNADQAKVYEGGFK
-235 LMVNIIP
+235 VMVSIIP
-242 PKTRAQMIGWNL
+242 PKTRAQIIAGNL
-254 TVEPPSRKSANLLDI
+254 TVEPPSLKSANILDI
-269 TLHDENYLRAIDII
+269 TLHDENYLRAIDIVK
-283 NSLVDHYNKYGNEQ
+283 SLVDHYNKYGNEQ

-322 SDANWENYKRSHDI
+322 SDANWENYKRSHEV
-336 LDAEAAAEEVMVKKD
+336 LEPEAAAAEATEKKN
-351 EYESMLIEFG
+351 EYEEQLIDFG

-367 DYQAEYVTD
+367 DYQAEYITN

-384 PDGKIGGSAT
+384 PMNEAASSNANGNGGGA
-394 SSGSKKDNS
+394 
-403 SGGRSTRSSSSSSGS
+403 SSSQG
-418 SSPIDRHNELITE
+418 SSPIERHNDLVTQ
-431 RDNLLRSMSEKA
+431 RDDLLKSVSEKA
-443 PQILRLNEQI
+443 PQILRLNEKI

-458 VIQTSLN
+458 AIQTSLN

-478 EREYNKAVNRF
+478 EREYNKAANRF

-516 LQKREEN
+516 LQKREEI

-538 DPMIGNSNRSLLMI
+538 DPLIGNSNRSLSMM

-573 FKSKI
+573 FKSRI
-578 DTKQD
+578 DTKQE

-589 LSILSEVFLANNDDA
+589 LPILSEVFLTNNDDA

-617 EGQKVIMLA
+617 EGQKVIMMA
-626 SHNKGDGKTYL
+626 SHSKGDGKTYL

-669 ADLLAGADVAK
+669 ADILAGADVAK
-680 QIESLKAANDYLI
+680 QIELLKAANDYLI

-699 AKYADVYQVAQFADA
+699 VKYADVYQIAQFADA
-714 TIFVVKAESTDKSA
+714 TIFVVKAESTEKSA
-728 VKAIAKDARIPN
+728 VKEISKDARIPN
-740 PMLVLNAIDMS
+740 PMLVLNAIDMN

>member
-42 VVACVVIAYVYSK
+42 VVACVMIAFVYSL

-68 IMGNSKQSGGAVAA
+68 IMGDSKQGSGAAAA
-82 SKAASGAL
+82 SKAVSGAL
-90 NALPVSLGS
+90 NALPISLGS
-99 SIGAPSDLE
+99 SIGGPSNLE
-108 TEQEL
+108 TEKEL
-113 LMSKPLIRKVV
+113 LMSKPLICKVV
-124 KDLGLYAE
+124 KDLGLYTE
-132 YRVGNWMRTNVLYKT
+132 YRTGNWMRTNVLYKT

-196 TQTFNSIPAEVK
+196 TQTFNSIPAQVK

-254 TVEPPSRKSANLLDI
+254 TVEPPTVRSSNLLDI

-302 RQNEEF
+302 RRNEEF

-336 LDAEAAAEEVMVKKD
+336 IEPEAAASEATQKKS
-351 EYESMLIEFG
+351 EYEMQLIDFG
-361 VQLTLH
+361 VQLSLH
-367 DYQAEYVTD
+367 DYQAEYITN

-384 PDGKIGGSAT
+384 PMNEAASSNANGAGGGA
-394 SSGSKKDNS
+394 
-403 SGGRSTRSSSSSSGS
+403 SSSQG
-418 SSPIDRHNELITE
+418 SSPIERHNDLVTQ
-431 RDNLLRSMSEKA
+431 RDDLLKSVSEKA
-443 PQILRLNEQI
+443 PQILRLNEKI

-458 VIQTSLN
+458 AIQTSLN

-478 EREYNKAVNRF
+478 EREYNKAASRF

-516 LQKREEN
+516 LQKREEI

-538 DPMIGNSNRSLLMI
+538 DPMIGNSNRSLPMI

-573 FKSKI
+573 FKSRI
-578 DTKQD
+578 DTKQE

-589 LSILSEVFLANNDDA
+589 LLILSEVFLTNNDDA

-617 EGQKVIMLA
+617 EGQKVVMLA
-626 SHNKGDGKTYL
+626 SHSKGDGKTYL

-658 LREDRTKAAQA
+658 LREDREKTAQA

-680 QIESLKAANDYLI
+680 QVESLKTANDYLI

-699 AKYADVYQVAQFADA
+699 SKYADVYQVAQFADA

-728 VKAIAKDARIPN
+728 VKAIAKDARIPS

>member
-14 FQEEEAPLFDFKQ
+14 FQEEEAPLFAFKQ

-42 VVACVVIAYVYSK
+42 VVACVMIAYIYSK

-68 IMGNSKQSGGAVAA
+68 IMGNSKQSGGAAAA
-82 SKAASGAL
+82 SKAVSGAL
-90 NALPVSLGS
+90 NALPVNLGS
-99 SIGAPSDLE
+99 SIGGPSDLE

-174 LTIQKTSSEYRVDV
+174 LTIHKTSSEYRVDV

-322 SDANWENYKRSHDI
+322 SDANWENYKRSHEI
-336 LDAEAAAEEVMVKKD
+336 LDPDAAASEATGKKN
-351 EYESMLIEFG
+351 EYEMQLIDFG
-361 VQLTLH
+361 VQLSLH
-367 DYQAEYVTD
+367 DYQAEYITN

-384 PDGKIGGSAT
+384 PMNEAASSNANGNGGGA
-394 SSGSKKDNS
+394 
-403 SGGRSTRSSSSSSGS
+403 SSSQG
-418 SSPIDRHNELITE
+418 SSPIERHNDLVTQ
-431 RDNLLRSMSEKA
+431 RDDLLKSVSEKA
-443 PQILRLNEQI
+443 PQILRLNEKI

-458 VIQTSLN
+458 AIQTTLN

-478 EREYNKAVNRF
+478 EREYNKAASRF

-516 LQKREEN
+516 LQKREEI

-538 DPMIGNSNRSLLMI
+538 DPMIGNSNRSLPMI

-573 FKSKI
+573 FKSRI
-578 DTKQD
+578 DTKQE

-589 LSILSEVFLANNDDA
+589 LSILSEVFLTNNDDA

-617 EGQKVIMLA
+617 EGQKVIMMA

-658 LREDRTKAAQA
+658 LREDRAKAAQA
-669 ADLLAGADVAK
+669 ADLLAGVDVAK
-680 QIESLKAANDYLI
+680 QVESLKTANDYLI

-728 VKAIAKDARIPN
+728 VKEIAKDARIPN

>member
-42 VVACVVIAYVYSK
+42 VVACVMIVYAYS
-55 FQPND
+55 FFRTND
-60 DVVSNKIQ
+60 NVVMNKVQ
-68 IMGNSKQSGGAVAA
+68 IMGNSTQGNGAAAVGGAV
-82 SKAASGAL
+82 SEAL
-90 NALPVSLGS
+90 NALPIGLGS
-99 SIGAPSDLE
+99 SIGGPSDLE
-108 TEQEL
+108 TEKEL

-132 YRVGNWMRTNVLYKT
+132 YRVGNWMRTNVLYKN
-147 QPVEVTLDP
+147 QPLEVTLDP

-174 LTIQKTSSEYRVDV
+174 LNIERTRSEYRVDV
-188 EADGNELP
+188 VADGNELP

-220 LLNADQAKAYEDGFK
+220 LLNADQVKAYEDGFK
-235 LMVNIIP
+235 LNVSIIP
-242 PKTRAQMIGWNL
+242 PKTRAQLIANKL
-254 TVEPPSRKSANLLDI
+254 TITPPSLNSANILDV
-269 TLHDENYLRAIDII
+269 TLYDKNYLRAIDII
-283 NSLVDHYNKYGNEQ
+283 NSLVDHYNQYGNEQ
-297 KDESV
+297 KDEQV
-302 RQNEEF
+302 RRNEEF

-336 LDAEAAAEEVMVKKD
+336 IEPEAAASEATEKKN
-351 EYESMLIEFG
+351 EYEEQIKEIDLDI
-361 VQLTLH
+361 LLH
-367 DYQAEYVTD
+367 DYQSD
-376 PANLYKIY
+376 FINNPANLYKII
-384 PDGKIGGSAT
+384 PTETSKTEGG
-394 SSGSKKDNS
+394 DNDQKS
-403 SGGRSTRSSSSSSGS
+403 D
-418 SSPIDRHNELITE
+418 PNIDRHNDLVTQ
-431 RDNLLRSMSEKA
+431 RNDLLKSVSEKA
-443 PQILRLNEQI
+443 PQVQILNDKIKELHTT
-453 RDLQP
+453 
-458 VIQTSLN
+458 IQTSLA
-465 RDRQKILI
+465 RKRHSMLI
-473 QRNAA
+473 KRNAK

-516 LQKREEN
+516 LQKREEI

-538 DPMIGNSNRSLLMI
+538 DPLIGSSNRPLYIL
-552 VLGAVLLGLIL
+552 VLGAVLLGIIL

-573 FKSKI
+573 FKSRI
-578 DTKQD
+578 DTKQE

-589 LSILSEVFLANNDDA
+589 LPILSEVFLTNNDDA

-617 EGQKVIMLA
+617 EGQKVIMMA
-626 SHNKGDGKTYL
+626 SHSKGDGKTYL

-658 LREDRTKAAQA
+658 LREDRAKAAQA
-669 ADLLAGADVAK
+669 ADLLAGVDVAK
-680 QIESLKAANDYLI
+680 QVESLKTANDYLI
-693 LDTPEM
+693 LDTPGM
-699 AKYADVYQVAQFADA
+699 SKYADVYQVAQFADA
-714 TIFVVKAESTDKSA
+714 TIFVVKAESTGKSA
-728 VKAIAKDARIPN
+728 VKEIAKDARIPN

>member
-42 VVACVVIAYVYSK
+42 VVACVMIAYIYSK

-68 IMGNSKQSGGAVAA
+68 IMGNSKQSGGAAAA
-82 SKAASGAL
+82 SKAVSGAL
-90 NALPVSLGS
+90 NALPVNLGS
-99 SIGAPSDLE
+99 SIGGPSDLE

-174 LTIQKTSSEYRVDV
+174 LTIQKTGSDYRVDV
-188 EADGNELP
+188 EADGNKLP

-336 LDAEAAAEEVMVKKD
+336 IEPEAAASEATQKKS
-351 EYESMLIEFG
+351 EYEMQLIDFG
-361 VQLTLH
+361 VQLSLH
-367 DYQAEYVTD
+367 DYQAEYITN

-384 PDGKIGGSAT
+384 PMNEAASSNANGNGGGA
-394 SSGSKKDNS
+394 
-403 SGGRSTRSSSSSSGS
+403 SSSQG
-418 SSPIDRHNELITE
+418 SSPIERHNDLVTQ
-431 RDNLLRSMSEKA
+431 RDDLLKSVSEKA
-443 PQILRLNEQI
+443 PQILRLNEKI

-458 VIQTSLN
+458 AIQTTLN

-478 EREYNKAVNRF
+478 EREYNKAASRF

-516 LQKREEN
+516 LQKREEI

-538 DPMIGNSNRSLLMI
+538 DPMIGNSNRSLPMI

-573 FKSKI
+573 FKSRI
-578 DTKQD
+578 DTKQE

-589 LSILSEVFLANNDDA
+589 LPILSEVFLTNNDDA

-617 EGQKVIMLA
+617 EGQKVIMMA
-626 SHNKGDGKTYL
+626 SHSKGDGKTYL

-658 LREDRTKAAQA
+658 LREDRSKAAQA
-669 ADLLAGADVAK
+669 ADLLAGVDVAK

-699 AKYADVYQVAQFADA
+699 SKYADVYQVAQFADA

-728 VKAIAKDARIPN
+728 VKAIAKDARIPS

>member
-42 VVACVVIAYVYSK
+42 VVACVMIAFVYSL

-68 IMGNSKQSGGAVAA
+68 IMGNSKQSGGAAAA
-82 SKAASGAL
+82 SKAVSGAL

-99 SIGAPSDLE
+99 SIGGPSDLE

-196 TQTFNSIPAEVK
+196 TQTFNSIPAQVK

-254 TVEPPSRKSANLLDI
+254 TVEPPSRKSANLLDV

-313 AKLDAELGT
+313 TKLDAELGT

-336 LDAEAAAEEVMVKKD
+336 IEPEAAASEATQKKS
-351 EYESMLIEFG
+351 EYEMQLIDFG

-367 DYQAEYVTD
+367 DYQAEYITN

-384 PDGKIGGSAT
+384 PMNEAA
-394 SSGSKKDNS
+394 
-403 SGGRSTRSSSSSSGS
+403 SSSAKGSGAGAAAGSSQG
-418 SSPIDRHNELITE
+418 SSPIERHNDLVTQ
-431 RDNLLRSMSEKA
+431 RDDLLKSVSEKA
-443 PQILRLNEQI
+443 PQILRLNEKI

-458 VIQTSLN
+458 AIQTSLN

-478 EREYNKAVNRF
+478 EREYNKAANRF

-516 LQKREEN
+516 LQKREEI

-538 DPMIGNSNRSLLMI
+538 DPMIGNSNRSLPMM

-573 FKSKI
+573 FKSRI
-578 DTKQD
+578 DTKQE
-583 LEETSK
+583 LEEASN
-589 LSILSEVFLANNDDA
+589 LPILSEVFLTNNDDA

-617 EGQKVIMLA
+617 EGQKVVMLA
-626 SHNKGDGKTYL
+626 SHSKGDGKTYL

-658 LREDRTKAAQA
+658 LREDRAKAAQA
-669 ADLLAGADVAK
+669 ADLLAGTDVVK
-680 QIESLKAANDYLI
+680 QIETLKAVNDYLI

-699 AKYADVYQVAQFADA
+699 SKYADVYQVAQFADA
-714 TIFVVKAESTDKSA
+714 TIFVVKAESTGKSA
-728 VKAIAKDARIPN
+728 VKEIAKDARIPS

>member
-42 VVACVVIAYVYSK
+42 VVACVLVAYAYS
-55 FQPND
+55 FFRPND
-60 DVVSNKIQ
+60 DVVMNKIQ
-68 IMGNSKQSGGAVAA
+68 IMGNSTQSGGAAA
-82 SKAASGAL
+82 VGEAVSGAL
-90 NALPVSLGS
+90 NALPIGLGS
-99 SIGAPSDLE
+99 SIGGPSDLE

-164 QLPLVYHEID
+164 QLPLVYHKIN
-174 LTIQKTSSEYRVDV
+174 LTIQRVNSEYRVDV
-188 EADGNELP
+188 IADGNELP
-196 TQTFNSIPAEVK
+196 TQTFNSIPAHVK

-235 LMVNIIP
+235 LMVSIIP
-242 PKTRAQMIGWNL
+242 PKTRAQMIANKL
-254 TVEPPSRKSANLLDI
+254 TIKPSSLNSANILDV
-269 TLHDENYLRAIDII
+269 TLHDKNYMQAIDII
-283 NSLVDHYNKYGNEQ
+283 NSLVDHYNQYGNEQ
-297 KDESV
+297 KDEQV
-302 RQNEEF
+302 RRNEEF

-322 SDANWENYKRSHDI
+322 SDANWENYKRNHDI
-336 LDAEAAAEEVMVKKD
+336 IEPEAAASEATEKKN
-351 EYESMLIEFG
+351 EYEEQIKEIDLDI
-361 VQLTLH
+361 LLH
-367 DYQAEYVTD
+367 DYQSD
-376 PANLYKIY
+376 FINNPANLYKII
-384 PDGKIGGSAT
+384 PTETSKTEGG
-394 SSGSKKDNS
+394 DNEQK
-403 SGGRSTRSSSSSSGS
+403 GD
-418 SSPIDRHNELITE
+418 PNIDRHNDLVTQ
-431 RDNLLRSMSEKA
+431 RNDLLKSVSEKA
-443 PQILRLNEQI
+443 PQVQILNDKIKELHTT
-453 RDLQP
+453 
-458 VIQTSLN
+458 IQTSLA
-465 RDRQKILI
+465 RKRHSMLI
-473 QRNAA
+473 KRNAK

-516 LQKREEN
+516 LQKREEI

-538 DPMIGNSNRSLLMI
+538 DPLIGSSNRPLYIL
-552 VLGAVLLGLIL
+552 VLGAIILGLIL

-573 FKSKI
+573 IKSKI
-578 DTKQD
+578 DTKQE

-589 LSILSEVFLANNDDA
+589 LPILSEVFLTNNDDA

-610 NLLYNLK
+610 NLLFYLK
-617 EGQKVIMLA
+617 EDPKVIMMA
-626 SHNKGDGKTYL
+626 SHDKGDGKTYL
-637 AQRLVDSLTQIGKKA
+637 AQRLVDSLAQIGKKA

-658 LREDRTKAAQA
+658 LREDRTKAALA
-669 ADLLAGADVAK
+669 ADMLAGVDVAK
-680 QIESLKAANDYLI
+680 QIESLKVANDYLI

-699 AKYADVYQVAQFADA
+699 SKYADVYQVAQFADA
-714 TIFVVKAESTDKSA
+714 TIFVVKAESTDKSV
-728 VKAIAKDARIPN
+728 VKAIAKDARIPS

>member
-42 VVACVVIAYVYSK
+42 VVACVMIAFVYSK

-60 DVVSNKIQ
+60 DVVMNKIQ
-68 IMGNSKQSGGAVAA
+68 IMGESSQDGGAVAVG
-82 SKAASGAL
+82 KAVSGAL

-99 SIGAPSDLE
+99 SIGGPSDLE
-108 TEQEL
+108 TEKEL

-164 QLPLVYHEID
+164 QLPLAYHKIN
-174 LTIQKTSSEYRVDV
+174 LTIQRTNAEYRVDV
-188 EADGNELP
+188 VADGNELP
-196 TQTFNSIPAEVK
+196 TQTFNSIPAQVK

-242 PKTRAQMIGWNL
+242 PKTRAQMIVNKL
-254 TVEPPSRKSANLLDI
+254 TIKPPSLNSANLLDI

-297 KDESV
+297 KDESI

-322 SDANWENYKRSHDI
+322 SDANWENYKRNHQI
-336 LDAEAAAEEVMVKKD
+336 IDAETESSNVSSKKN
-351 EYESMLIEFG
+351 EYEDELRVIDLD
-361 VQLTLH
+361 LTMH
-367 DYQAEYVTD
+367 DYQSDYINN
-376 PANLYKIY
+376 PANIYKIY
-384 PDGKIGGSAT
+384 TQNIAKTDKEAGDDVASDP
-394 SSGSKKDNS
+394 N
-403 SGGRSTRSSSSSSGS
+403 
-418 SSPIDRHNELITE
+418 IDRHNELVNQ
-431 RDNLLRSMSEKA
+431 RNDLLKSMSERA
-443 PQILRLNEQI
+443 PQVQMLNEKI
-453 RDLQP
+453 KDLQP
-458 VIQTSLN
+458 NIQTSLA
-465 RDRQKILI
+465 RKRHSMIIK
-473 QRNAA
+473 RNAK
-478 EREYNKAVNRF
+478 EREYNKALGRF

-516 LQKREEN
+516 LQKREEV

-538 DPMIGNSNRSLLMI
+538 DPMIGNSNRPLYIL

-563 PMGILYLLQM
+563 PMGILYLHQM
-573 FKSKI
+573 FKSRI
-578 DTKQD
+578 DTKQE

-589 LSILSEVFLANNDDA
+589 LPILSEVFLTNNDDA

-610 NLLYNLK
+610 NLLYKLK
-617 EGQKVIMLA
+617 DGQKVIMLA
-626 SHNKGDGKTYL
+626 YHDKGAGKNYM

-699 AKYADVYQVAQFADA
+699 GKYADVYQVAQFADA
-714 TIFVVKAESTDKSA
+714 TIFVVKAESTEKFT
-728 VKAIAKDARIPN
+728 VKEIAKDACIPN

>member
-42 VVACVVIAYVYSK
+42 VVACVMIAYVYSK

-68 IMGNSKQSGGAVAA
+68 IMGNSKQSGSAAAA
-82 SKAASGAL
+82 SKAVSGAL

-147 QPVEVTLDP
+147 QPVEVTLDQ

-164 QLPLVYHEID
+164 QLPLVYHSIN
-174 LTIQKTSSEYRVDV
+174 LTIQRTSSEYRVDV
-188 EADGNELP
+188 VADGNELP
-196 TQTFNSIPAEVK
+196 TQTLNSIPATVK

-220 LLNADQAKAYEDGFK
+220 LLNADQARAYEDGFK
-235 LMVNIIP
+235 LMVSIIP
-242 PKTRAQMIGWNL
+242 PKTRAQIIAGNL
-254 TVEPPSRKSANLLDI
+254 TVEPPTQKSANILDI

-283 NSLVDHYNKYGNEQ
+283 SSLVDHYNQYGNEQ

-302 RQNEEF
+302 RRNEEF

-322 SDANWENYKRSHDI
+322 SDANWENYKRNNEI
-336 LDAEAAAEEVMVKKD
+336 LDAEAAAEEVTEKKN
-351 EYESMLIEFG
+351 EYEMLLIEFG
-361 VQLTLH
+361 VQLSLH

-384 PDGKIGGSAT
+384 PDGKSGGSA
-394 SSGSKKDNS
+394 KKEG
-403 SGGRSTRSSSSSSGS
+403 SGGGAGAGGAAAASSSSS
-418 SSPIDRHNELITE
+418 PIERHNELVME
-431 RDNLLRSMSEKA
+431 RNDLLKSVSEKA
-443 PQILRLNEQI
+443 PQILRLNEKI

-458 VIQTSLN
+458 AIQTTLN

-478 EREYNKAVNRF
+478 EREYNKAASRF

-516 LQKREEN
+516 LQKREEI

-538 DPMIGNSNRSLLMI
+538 DPMIGNSNRSLPMI

-573 FKSKI
+573 FKSRI
-578 DTKQD
+578 DTKQE
-583 LEETSK
+583 LEEASK
-589 LSILSEVFLANNDDA
+589 LPILSEVFLTNNDDA

-617 EGQKVIMLA
+617 EGQKVVMLA
-626 SHNKGDGKTYL
+626 SHSKGDGKTYL

-658 LREDRTKAAQA
+658 LREDRAKAAQA

-680 QIESLKAANDYLI
+680 QIETLKAANDYLI

-714 TIFVVKAESTDKSA
+714 TIFVVKAESTEKSV
-728 VKAIAKDARIPN
+728 VKAIAKDARIPS
-740 PMLVLNAIDMS
+740 PMLVLNAIDMN

>member
-42 VVACVVIAYVYSK
+42 VVACVMIVYAYS
-55 FQPND
+55 FFRTND
-60 DVVSNKIQ
+60 DVVMNKVQ
-68 IMGNSKQSGGAVAA
+68 IMGNSTQGNGAAA
-82 SKAASGAL
+82 VGEAVSGAL
-90 NALPVSLGS
+90 NALPIGLGS
-99 SIGAPSDLE
+99 SIGGPSDLE
-108 TEQEL
+108 TEKEL
-113 LMSKPLIRKVV
+113 LMSKPLIRNVV
-124 KDLGLYAE
+124 QDLGLYAE
-132 YRVGNWMRTNVLYKT
+132 YRVGNWLRTNVLYKT

-164 QLPLVYHEID
+164 QLPLAYHKIN
-174 LTIQKTSSEYRVDV
+174 LTIQRTNAEYRVDV
-188 EADGNELP
+188 VADGHELP
-196 TQTFNSIPAEVK
+196 TQTFNSIPAQVK

-220 LLNADQAKAYEDGFK
+220 LLNADQAKVYEDGFK

-242 PKTRAQMIGWNL
+242 PKTRAQLIASKL
-254 TVEPPSRKSANLLDI
+254 TIKPPSLNSANLLDI

-283 NSLVDHYNKYGNEQ
+283 NSLVDHYNQYGNEQ

-322 SDANWENYKRSHDI
+322 SDANWENYKRSHEI
-336 LDAEAAAEEVMVKKD
+336 IEPEAAASEATQKKN
-351 EYESMLIEFG
+351 EYGMQLIDFG
-361 VQLTLH
+361 VQLSLH
-367 DYQAEYVTD
+367 DYQAEYITN

-384 PDGKIGGSAT
+384 PMNEAA
-394 SSGSKKDNS
+394 
-403 SGGRSTRSSSSSSGS
+403 SSSSNKSGAGAGASSSQG
-418 SSPIDRHNELITE
+418 SSPIERHNDLVTQ
-431 RDNLLRSMSEKA
+431 RDDLLKSVSEKA
-443 PQILRLNEQI
+443 PQILRLNEKI

-458 VIQTSLN
+458 AIQTSLN

-516 LQKREEN
+516 LQKREEI

-538 DPMIGNSNRSLLMI
+538 DPMIGNSNRPLYIL

-573 FKSKI
+573 FKSRI
-578 DTKQD
+578 DTKQE

-589 LSILSEVFLANNDDA
+589 LPILSE
-604 IRALRT
+604 
-610 NLLYNLK
+610 
-617 EGQKVIMLA
+617 G
-626 SHNKGDGKTYL
+626 
-637 AQRLVDSLTQIGKKA
+637 
-652 QYLNLN
+652 
-658 LREDRTKAAQA
+658 
-669 ADLLAGADVAK
+669 
-680 QIESLKAANDYLI
+680 
-693 LDTPEM
+693 
-699 AKYADVYQVAQFADA
+699 
-714 TIFVVKAESTDKSA
+714 
-728 VKAIAKDARIPN
+728 
-740 PMLVLNAIDMS
+740 
-751 KKKYQYLYK
+751 

>member
-42 VVACVVIAYVYSK
+42 VVACVMIAYVYSK

-68 IMGNSKQSGGAVAA
+68 IMGNSKQSGGAAAA
-82 SKAASGAL
+82 SKAVSGAL
-90 NALPVSLGS
+90 NALPVNLGS
-99 SIGAPSDLE
+99 SIGGPSDLE
-108 TEQEL
+108 TEKEL
-113 LMSKPLIRKVV
+113 LMSKPLICKVV
-124 KDLGLYAE
+124 KDLGLYTE
-132 YRVGNWMRTNVLYKT
+132 YRTGNWMRTNVLYKT

-174 LTIQKTSSEYRVDV
+174 LTIQKANSEYQVDV
-188 EADGNELP
+188 VADGNELP
-196 TQTFNSIPAEVK
+196 TQTFNSIPAQVK

-254 TVEPPSRKSANLLDI
+254 TVEPPTVRSSNLLDI

-302 RQNEEF
+302 RQSEEF

-336 LDAEAAAEEVMVKKD
+336 IEPEAAASEATQKKS
-351 EYESMLIEFG
+351 EYEMQLIEFG
-361 VQLTLH
+361 VQLSLH
-367 DYQAEYVTD
+367 DYQAEYITN

-384 PDGKIGGSAT
+384 PMNEAA
-394 SSGSKKDNS
+394 
-403 SGGRSTRSSSSSSGS
+403 SSSAKGSGASAAAGSSQG
-418 SSPIDRHNELITE
+418 SSPIERHNDLVTQ
-431 RDNLLRSMSEKA
+431 RDDLLKSVSEKA
-443 PQILRLNEQI
+443 PQILRLNEKI

-458 VIQTSLN
+458 AIQTSLN

-478 EREYNKAVNRF
+478 EREYNKAASRF

-516 LQKREEN
+516 LQKREEI

-538 DPMIGNSNRSLLMI
+538 DPMIGNSNRPLYIL

-573 FKSKI
+573 FKSRI
-578 DTKQD
+578 DTKQE

-589 LSILSEVFLANNDDA
+589 LSILSEVFLTNNDDA

-617 EGQKVIMLA
+617 EGQKIVMLA
-626 SHNKGDGKTYL
+626 SHSKGDGKTYL

-658 LREDRTKAAQA
+658 LREDRAKAAQA
-669 ADLLAGADVAK
+669 ADLLAGADMAQ

-728 VKAIAKDARIPN
+728 VKAIAKDARIPS

>member
-1 MNKMIENEMNSME
+1 MNSME

-42 VVACVVIAYVYSK
+42 VVACVVIVYAYSLYR
-55 FQPND
+55 PND
-60 DVVSNKIQ
+60 DVVMNKVQ
-68 IMGNSKQSGGAVAA
+68 IMGNSTQGSGATAVGEAV
-82 SKAASGAL
+82 SGAL
-90 NALPVSLGS
+90 NALPIGLGS
-99 SIGAPSDLE
+99 SIGGPNDLE
-108 TEQEL
+108 TEKEL

-174 LTIQKTSSEYRVDV
+174 LTIQKTGSEYRVDV

-196 TQTFNSIPAEVK
+196 TQTFNSIPATVK

-235 LMVNIIP
+235 LMASIVP

-254 TVEPPSRKSANLLDI
+254 TVEPSTKMSSNLLDI
-269 TLHDENYLRAIDII
+269 ILHDENYLRAIDII
-283 NSLVDHYNKYGNEQ
+283 NSLVEHYNKYGNEQ

-322 SDANWENYKRSHDI
+322 SDANWENYKRSHEI
-336 LDAEAAAEEVMVKKD
+336 LDAEAAAEEVVEKKN
-351 EYESMLIEFG
+351 EYENMLIEFG

-384 PDGKIGGSAT
+384 PDGKSGGSAR
-394 SSGSKKDNS
+394 KKEG
-403 SGGRSTRSSSSSSGS
+403 SGGGVGAGDAASSSSS
-418 SSPIDRHNELITE
+418 PIERHNELVME
-431 RDNLLRSMSEKA
+431 RDDLLKSVSEKA
-443 PQILRLNEQI
+443 PQIIRLNEKI

-458 VIQTSLN
+458 AIQTSLN

-478 EREYNKAVNRF
+478 EREYNKAINRF

-516 LQKREEN
+516 LQKREEI

-538 DPMIGNSNRSLLMI
+538 DPMIGNSNRSLPMM

-573 FKSKI
+573 FKSRI
-578 DTKQD
+578 DTKQE

-589 LSILSEVFLANNDDA
+589 LPILSEVFLTNNDDA

-617 EGQKVIMLA
+617 DGQKVIMLA

-637 AQRLVDSLTQIGKKA
+637 AQRLVESLTQIGKKA

-680 QIESLKAANDYLI
+680 QIETIKAANDFLI

-699 AKYADVYQVAQFADA
+699 SKYADIYQVAQFADA
-714 TIFVVKAESTDKSA
+714 TIFVVKAESTEKSA

>member
-27 LWMLFVLNWRWFIAS
+27 LWMLFILNWRWFIAS
-42 VVACVVIAYVYSK
+42 VVACVIMAFVYSK
-55 FQPND
+55 FRTND

-68 IMGNSKQSGGAVAA
+68 IMGNSKQSGGAAAA
-82 SKAASGAL
+82 SKAVSGAL

-99 SIGAPSDLE
+99 SIGGPSDLE

-174 LTIQKTSSEYRVDV
+174 LTIQKTSSDYRVDV

-196 TQTFNSIPAEVK
+196 TQTFNSIPAQVK

-220 LLNADQAKAYEDGFK
+220 LLSADQAKAYEDGFK

-242 PKTRAQMIGWNL
+242 PKSRAQLIGWNL

-283 NSLVDHYNKYGNEQ
+283 NSLVDQYNKYGNEQ

-322 SDANWENYKRSHDI
+322 SDANWENYKRGHEILDPDAAASEATEKKNEYEEQIKEIDLDI
-336 LDAEAAAEEVMVKKD
+336 L
-351 EYESMLIEFG
+351 
-361 VQLTLH
+361 LH
-367 DYQAEYVTD
+367 DYQSD
-376 PANLYKIY
+376 FINNPANLYKII
-384 PDGKIGGSAT
+384 PTETSKTEGG
-394 SSGSKKDNS
+394 DNEQK
-403 SGGRSTRSSSSSSGS
+403 GD
-418 SSPIDRHNELITE
+418 PNIDRHNDLVTQ
-431 RDNLLRSMSEKA
+431 RNDLLKSVSEKA
-443 PQILRLNEQI
+443 PQVQILNDKIKELHTT
-453 RDLQP
+453 
-458 VIQTSLN
+458 IQTSLA
-465 RDRQKILI
+465 RKRHSMIIK
-473 QRNAA
+473 RNAK
-478 EREYNKAVNRF
+478 EREYNKAMGRF

-516 LQKREEN
+516 LQKREEI

-573 FKSKI
+573 FKSRI
-578 DTKQD
+578 DTKQE

-589 LSILSEVFLANNDDA
+589 LPILSEVFLTNNDDA

-610 NLLYNLK
+610 NLLFNLK
-617 EGQKVIMLA
+617 DGQKVIMLA
-626 SHNKGDGKTYL
+626 SHDRGDGKTYL
-637 AQRLVDSLTQIGKKA
+637 AQRLVDSLTQIGKNA

-658 LREDRTKAAQA
+658 LREDRAKTAQA

-680 QIESLKAANDYLI
+680 QIESLKTANDYLI

-699 AKYADVYQVAQFADA
+699 SKYADVYQVAQFADA
-714 TIFVVKAESTDKSA
+714 TIFVVKAESTDKST

-751 KKKYQYLYK
+751 KKKYQYLYINKFAK

>member
-42 VVACVVIAYVYSK
+42 VVACVMIAYIYSL

-68 IMGNSKQSGGAVAA
+68 IMGNSKQSGGAAAA
-82 SKAASGAL
+82 SKAVSGAL

-99 SIGAPSDLE
+99 SIGGPSDLE

-235 LMVNIIP
+235 LMVSIIP
-242 PKTRAQMIGWNL
+242 PKTRAQMIVGNL
-254 TVEPPSRKSANLLDI
+254 TVEPPTVRSSNLLDI

-322 SDANWENYKRSHDI
+322 SDANWENYKRGHEI
-336 LDAEAAAEEVMVKKD
+336 LDPDAAASEATHKKS
-351 EYESMLIEFG
+351 EYEMQLIDFG
-361 VQLTLH
+361 VQLSLH
-367 DYQAEYVTD
+367 DYQAEYITN

-384 PDGKIGGSAT
+384 PMNEAASSNANGAGGGA
-394 SSGSKKDNS
+394 
-403 SGGRSTRSSSSSSGS
+403 SSSQG
-418 SSPIDRHNELITE
+418 SSPIERHNDLVTQ
-431 RDNLLRSMSEKA
+431 RDDLLKSVSEKA
-443 PQILRLNEQI
+443 PQILRLNEKI

-458 VIQTSLN
+458 AIQTSLN

-478 EREYNKAVNRF
+478 EREYNKAANRF

-516 LQKREEN
+516 LQKREEI

-538 DPMIGNSNRSLLMI
+538 DPMIGNSNRPLYIL
-552 VLGAVLLGLIL
+552 VLGAALLGLIL

-573 FKSKI
+573 FKSRI
-578 DTKQD
+578 DTKQE
-583 LEETSK
+583 LEEASK
-589 LSILSEVFLANNDDA
+589 LPILSEVFLTNNDDA

-617 EGQKVIMLA
+617 EGQKVVMLA
-626 SHNKGDGKTYL
+626 SHSKGDGKTYL

-658 LREDRTKAAQA
+658 LREDRAKTAQA

-680 QIESLKAANDYLI
+680 QIESLKTANDYLI

-728 VKAIAKDARIPN
+728 VKEIAKDARIPS

>member
-14 FQEEEAPLFDFKQ
+14 FQEEETPLFDFKQ

-42 VVACVVIAYVYSK
+42 VVACVMIAYIYSL

-60 DVVSNKIQ
+60 DVVMNKIQ
-68 IMGNSKQSGGAVAA
+68 IMGNSKQSGGAAAA
-82 SKAASGAL
+82 SKVVSGAL

-99 SIGAPSDLE
+99 SIGGPSDLE
-108 TEQEL
+108 TEKEVL
-113 LMSKPLIRKVV
+113 SSKPLIRKVV

-174 LTIQKTSSEYRVDV
+174 LTIQKANSEYQVDV
-188 EADGNELP
+188 VADGNKLP
-196 TQTFNSIPAEVK
+196 TQTFNSIPAQVK

-235 LMVNIIP
+235 VMVSIIP
-242 PKTRAQMIGWNL
+242 PKTRAQIIAGNL
-254 TVEPPSRKSANLLDI
+254 SIEPPSQKSANILDVI
-269 TLHDENYLRAIDII
+269 LHDENYLRAIDII

-322 SDANWENYKRSHDI
+322 SDANWENYKRGHEI
-336 LDAEAAAEEVMVKKD
+336 LDPDAAASEATQKKS
-351 EYESMLIEFG
+351 EYEEQLIDFG
-361 VQLTLH
+361 VQLSLH
-367 DYQAEYVTD
+367 DYQAEYITN

-384 PDGKIGGSAT
+384 PMNEAASSNTNGAGGGA
-394 SSGSKKDNS
+394 
-403 SGGRSTRSSSSSSGS
+403 SSSQG
-418 SSPIDRHNELITE
+418 SSPIERHNDLVTQ
-431 RDNLLRSMSEKA
+431 RDDLLKSVSEKA
-443 PQILRLNEQI
+443 PQILRLNEKI

-458 VIQTSLN
+458 AIQTALN

-478 EREYNKAVNRF
+478 EREYNKAANRF
-489 SAAPKMEREMTD
+489 STAPKMEREMTD

-516 LQKREEN
+516 LQKREEI

-538 DPMIGNSNRSLLMI
+538 DPMIGNSNRSLPMI

-573 FKSKI
+573 FKSRI
-578 DTKQD
+578 DTKQE

-589 LSILSEVFLANNDDA
+589 LPILSEVFLTNNDDA

-617 EGQKVIMLA
+617 EGQKVVMLA
-626 SHNKGDGKTYL
+626 SHSKGDGKTYL

-658 LREDRTKAAQA
+658 LREDRAKAAQA

-699 AKYADVYQVAQFADA
+699 SKYADVYQVAQFADA

-728 VKAIAKDARIPN
+728 VKAIAKDVRIPS

>member
-42 VVACVVIAYVYSK
+42 VVACVMIAFVYSL

-68 IMGNSKQSGGAVAA
+68 IMGNSKQSGGAAAA
-82 SKAASGAL
+82 SKAVSGAL

-196 TQTFNSIPAEVK
+196 TQTFNSIPATVK
-208 TDIGTVTIAPNP
+208 TDVGTVTIAPNP
-220 LLNADQAKAYEDGFK
+220 LLNADQAKVYEDGFK

-336 LDAEAAAEEVMVKKD
+336 IEPEAAASEATQKKS
-351 EYESMLIEFG
+351 EYEMQLIDFG
-361 VQLTLH
+361 VQLSLH
-367 DYQAEYVTD
+367 DYQAEYITN

-384 PDGKIGGSAT
+384 PMNEAASSNANGAGGGA
-394 SSGSKKDNS
+394 
-403 SGGRSTRSSSSSSGS
+403 SSSQG
-418 SSPIDRHNELITE
+418 SSPIERHNDLVTQ
-431 RDNLLRSMSEKA
+431 RDDLLKSVSEKA
-443 PQILRLNEQI
+443 PQILRLNEKI

-458 VIQTSLN
+458 AIQTTLN

-478 EREYNKAVNRF
+478 EREYNKAASRF

-516 LQKREEN
+516 LQKREEI

-538 DPMIGNSNRSLLMI
+538 DPMIGNSNRSLPMM

-573 FKSKI
+573 FKSRI
-578 DTKQD
+578 DTKNE
-583 LEETSK
+583 LEEASK
-589 LSILSEVFLANNDDA
+589 LPILSEVFLTNNDDA
-604 IRALRT
+604 IRTLRT

-617 EGQKVIMLA
+617 DDQKVIMLA

-658 LREDRTKAAQA
+658 LREDRSKAAQA
-669 ADLLAGADVAK
+669 ADLLAGTDVAK

>member
-42 VVACVVIAYVYSK
+42 VVACVMIVYAYS
-55 FQPND
+55 FFRTND
-60 DVVSNKIQ
+60 DVVMNKVQ
-68 IMGNSKQSGGAVAA
+68 IMGNSTQGNGAAA
-82 SKAASGAL
+82 VGEAVSGAL
-90 NALPVSLGS
+90 NALPIGLGS
-99 SIGAPSDLE
+99 SIGGPSDLE
-108 TEQEL
+108 TEKEL
-113 LMSKPLIRKVV
+113 LMSKPLIRNVV
-124 KDLGLYAE
+124 QDLGLYAE
-132 YRVGNWMRTNVLYKT
+132 YRVGNWLRTNVLYKT

-164 QLPLVYHEID
+164 QLPLAYHKIN
-174 LTIQKTSSEYRVDV
+174 LTIQRTNAEYRVDV
-188 EADGNELP
+188 VADGHELP
-196 TQTFNSIPAEVK
+196 TQTFNSIPAQVK

-220 LLNADQAKAYEDGFK
+220 LLNADQAKVYEDGFK

-242 PKTRAQMIGWNL
+242 PKTRAQLIASKL
-254 TVEPPSRKSANLLDI
+254 TIKPPSLNSANLLDI

-283 NSLVDHYNKYGNEQ
+283 NSLVDHYNQYGNEQ

-322 SDANWENYKRSHDI
+322 SDANWENYKRSHEI
-336 LDAEAAAEEVMVKKD
+336 IEPEAAASEATQKKN
-351 EYESMLIEFG
+351 EYGMQLIDFG
-361 VQLTLH
+361 VQLSLH
-367 DYQAEYVTD
+367 DYQAEYITN

-384 PDGKIGGSAT
+384 PMNEAA
-394 SSGSKKDNS
+394 
-403 SGGRSTRSSSSSSGS
+403 SSSSNKSGAGAGASSSQG
-418 SSPIDRHNELITE
+418 SSPIERHNDLVTQ
-431 RDNLLRSMSEKA
+431 RDDLLKSVSEKA
-443 PQILRLNEQI
+443 PQILRLNEKI

-458 VIQTSLN
+458 AIQTSLN

-516 LQKREEN
+516 LQKREEI

-538 DPMIGNSNRSLLMI
+538 DPMIGNSNRPLYIL

-573 FKSKI
+573 FKSRI
-578 DTKQD
+578 DTKQE

-589 LSILSEVFLANNDDA
+589 LPILSEVFLTNNDDA

-617 EGQKVIMLA
+617 EGQKVVMLA
-626 SHNKGDGKTYL
+626 SHSKGDGKTYL

-658 LREDRTKAAQA
+658 LREDRAKAAQA

-699 AKYADVYQVAQFADA
+699 SKYADVYQVAQFADA

>member
-42 VVACVVIAYVYSK
+42 VVACVMIAYAYS
-55 FQPND
+55 FFRPND
-60 DVVSNKIQ
+60 DVVMNKIQ
-68 IMGNSKQSGGAVAA
+68 IMGNSTQGSGAAAVGEAV
-82 SKAASGAL
+82 SGAL
-90 NALPVSLGS
+90 NALPIGLSS
-99 SIGAPSDLE
+99 SIGGPSDLE
-108 TEQEL
+108 TEKDL
-113 LMSKPLIRKVV
+113 LSSKPLIRKVV

-174 LTIQKTSSEYRVDV
+174 LTIERTRSEYRVDV
-188 EADGNELP
+188 VADGNELP

-254 TVEPPSRKSANLLDI
+254 TVEPPTVRSSNLLDI

-283 NSLVDHYNKYGNEQ
+283 NSLVDHYNQYGNEQ

-322 SDANWENYKRSHDI
+322 SDANWENYKRGHEILDPDAAASEATEKKNEYEEQIKEIDLDI
-336 LDAEAAAEEVMVKKD
+336 L
-351 EYESMLIEFG
+351 
-361 VQLTLH
+361 LH
-367 DYQAEYVTD
+367 DYQSDYINN
-376 PANLYKIY
+376 PANLYKII
-384 PDGKIGGSAT
+384 PTETSKTEGG
-394 SSGSKKDNS
+394 DNEQK
-403 SGGRSTRSSSSSSGS
+403 GD
-418 SSPIDRHNELITE
+418 PNIDRHNDLVTQ
-431 RDNLLRSMSEKA
+431 RNDLLKSVSEKA
-443 PQILRLNEQI
+443 PQVQILNDKIKELHTT
-453 RDLQP
+453 
-458 VIQTSLN
+458 IQTSLA
-465 RDRQKILI
+465 RKRHSMIIK
-473 QRNAA
+473 RNAK
-478 EREYNKAVNRF
+478 EREYNKAMGRF

-516 LQKREEN
+516 LQKREEI

-538 DPMIGNSNRSLLMI
+538 DPMIGNSNRPLYIL

-573 FKSKI
+573 FKSRI
-578 DTKQD
+578 DTKQE

-589 LSILSEVFLANNDDA
+589 LPILSEVFLTNNDDA
-604 IRALRT
+604 IRTLRT

-617 EGQKVIMLA
+617 EDQKVIMMA

-658 LREDRTKAAQA
+658 LREDRAKAAQA

-680 QIESLKAANDYLI
+680 QIDSLKAANDYLI

-714 TIFVVKAESTDKSA
+714 TIFVVKAELTDKSS
-728 VKAIAKDARIPN
+728 VKAIAKDARIPS

>member
-42 VVACVVIAYVYSK
+42 VVACVMVAWGYS
-55 FQPND
+55 FFRPNNFL
-60 DVVSNKIQ
+60 VGNKIL
-68 IMGNSKQSGGAVAA
+68 IMGDSEQGGVSAVGEAV
-82 SKAASGAL
+82 SGAL
-90 NALPVSLGS
+90 NALPIGLGS
-99 SIGAPSDLE
+99 SVGGPNDLE
-108 TEQEL
+108 TEKDVL
-113 LMSKPLIRKVV
+113 ASKPLIRKVI

-132 YRVGNWMRTNVLYKT
+132 YRVGNWMRTTVLYKT

-174 LTIQKTSSEYRVDV
+174 LTIQKSNSEYLVDV
-188 EADGNELP
+188 VADGQELP
-196 TQTFNSIPAEVK
+196 AQTFNSIPAQVK

-220 LLNADQAKAYEDGFK
+220 LLNANQAKDYEDGFK
-235 LMVNIIP
+235 LMVSVIP
-242 PKTRAQMIGWNL
+242 PKTRSQMIAKDL
-254 TVEPPSRKSANLLDI
+254 TVEPPTMNSSNLLDI

-322 SDANWENYKRSHDI
+322 SDANWENYKRGHEILDPDAAASEATEKKNEYEEQIKEIDLDI
-336 LDAEAAAEEVMVKKD
+336 L
-351 EYESMLIEFG
+351 
-361 VQLTLH
+361 LH
-367 DYQAEYVTD
+367 DYRSDYINN
-376 PANLYKIY
+376 PANLYKII
-384 PDGKIGGSAT
+384 PTETSKTEGG
-394 SSGSKKDNS
+394 DNEQK
-403 SGGRSTRSSSSSSGS
+403 GD
-418 SSPIDRHNELITE
+418 PNIDRHNDLVTQ
-431 RDNLLRSMSEKA
+431 RNDLLKSVSEKA
-443 PQILRLNEQI
+443 PQVQILNDKIKELHTT
-453 RDLQP
+453 
-458 VIQTSLN
+458 IQTSLA
-465 RDRQKILI
+465 RKRHSMIIK
-473 QRNAA
+473 RNAK
-478 EREYNKAVNRF
+478 EREYNKAMGRF

-516 LQKREEN
+516 LQKREEI

-538 DPMIGNSNRSLLMI
+538 DPMIGNSNRPLYIL

-573 FKSKI
+573 FKSRI
-578 DTKQD
+578 DTKLE
-583 LEETSK
+583 LEESSK
-589 LSILSEVFLANNDDA
+589 LPILSEVFLTNNDDA

-617 EGQKVIMLA
+617 EDQKVIMMA

-637 AQRLVDSLTQIGKKA
+637 AQRLVDSLTQIRKKA

-658 LREDRTKAAQA
+658 LREDRAKAAQA

-699 AKYADVYQVAQFADA
+699 AKYVDVYQVAQFADA
-714 TIFVVKAESTDKSA
+714 TIFVVKAESTDKSV